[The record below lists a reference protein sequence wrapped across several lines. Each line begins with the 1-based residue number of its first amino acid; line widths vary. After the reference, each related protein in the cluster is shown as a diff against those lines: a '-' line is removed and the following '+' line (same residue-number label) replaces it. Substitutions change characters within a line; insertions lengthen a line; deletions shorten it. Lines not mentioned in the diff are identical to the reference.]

1 MVYLFMSNIFLIFIL
16 KVMITYSGWGRN
28 TSWSVDSNLP
38 LYIIKDP
45 QLFVKDIVVH
55 IKCYSYIYII
65 MIDILYYLGIVVSI
79 IFVPLFI
86 GMIFSI
92 VMVSKFPNSKVS
104 LWLKKHIVTDE
115 DLEPF

>member
-1 MVYLFMSNIFLIFIL
+1 MKY
-16 KVMITYSGWGRN
+16 
-28 TSWSVDSNLP
+28 
-38 LYIIKDP
+38 
-45 QLFVKDIVVH
+45 
-55 IKCYSYIYII
+55 YSYIYII

-79 IFVPLFI
+79 FLVPLFI

-115 DLEPF
+115 DLEP

>member
-1 MVYLFMSNIFLIFIL
+1 
-16 KVMITYSGWGRN
+16 
-28 TSWSVDSNLP
+28 
-38 LYIIKDP
+38 
-45 QLFVKDIVVH
+45 
-55 IKCYSYIYII
+55 

-79 IFVPLFI
+79 FFVPLFI

-115 DLEPF
+115 DLEP